1 MAQIRFRFSNFPVA
15 LALKLALLTGVYFIV
30 QTPQAL
36 LAQGIPRRW
45 EAKQYRP
52 PIGIGAPIRT
62 EGGGTR
68 SGNTGNKSCPLVS
81 GKPLTALVPSDRFGV
96 TVAPYPTFFVYM
108 PAASSPA
115 SPLSVEFDLRD
126 RNDNVIYKSTFKSSG
141 KPGVLTL
148 TLPSQAGL
156 PPLAIGQ
163 DYKWSFSVICRSD
176 ERSQD
181 MTVEGWVRR
190 VELNSALKNQLRQ
203 ASLPQQVELYAQ
215 AEIWQD
221 ALATLVQL
229 RRDNPNNAAIK
240 ANWERLLSSAGLNN
254 IAKESL
260 AASPTTAGEQFT
272 FVQP

>member
-1 MAQIRFRFSNFPVA
+1 MAPMRFRCSNFPVA
-15 LALKLALLTGVYFIV
+15 LALKLALLTGVLIIV
-30 QTPQAL
+30 QMPQAL

-45 EAKQYRP
+45 EAKKYRP
-52 PIGIGAPIRT
+52 PIGIGAPTRT

-68 SGNTGNKSCPLVS
+68 SGNTGNQKCPLVS

-108 PAASSPA
+108 PAASSQA

-126 RNDNVIYKSTFKSSG
+126 RNNKVIYKSTFKSSG

-190 VELNSALKNQLRQ
+190 VELNSALNNQLQQ
-203 ASLPQQVELYAQ
+203 ASLQQQVELYAQ

-229 RRDNPNNAAIK
+229 RRDNPNNAAVE
-240 ANWERLLSSAGLNN
+240 ANWQRLLSAAGLND

-260 AASPTTAGEQFT
+260 VASPTTAREQFT
-272 FVQP
+272 SVQP

>member
-1 MAQIRFRFSNFPVA
+1 MAQIRFRFSHFSVT
-15 LALKLALLTGVYFIV
+15 LALKLALLTSVFIIV

-52 PIGIGAPIRT
+52 PIGIGTPART

-68 SGNTGNKSCPLVS
+68 SGSTSNQTCPLVS
-81 GKPLTALVPSDRFGV
+81 GKPLTALVPSNRFGV
-96 TVAPYPTFFVYM
+96 TVAPHPTFFVYM
-108 PAASSPA
+108 PAVSSQA
-115 SPLSVEFDLRD
+115 TPLSVEFDLQD
-126 RNDNVIYKSTFKSSG
+126 GDGNVVYKSTFKTSG

-156 PPLAIGQ
+156 TPLAIGQ
-163 DYKWSFSVICRSD
+163 DYKWSFTVMCRSD

-181 MTVEGWVRR
+181 VTVEGWVRR
-190 VELNSALKNQLRQ
+190 VELNPGLNNRLQQ
-203 ASLPQQVELYAQ
+203 ASPQQQVELYAE
-215 AEIWQD
+215 AEIWHD

-229 RRDNPNNAAIK
+229 RRDNPNDAAIA
-240 ANWERLLSSAGLNN
+240 ANWERLLSAAGLND

-260 AASPTTAGEQFT
+260 VASPTTAEDQFT